1 MRKII
6 LISAALF
13 LQALCFAADVKVI
26 KDCKIYDGDYYL
38 KGTIKISN

>member
-1 MRKII
+1 MKKNI
-6 LISAALF
+6 LVLAALF
-13 LQALCFAADVKVI
+13 LQALCFAADVRVI